1 MSRAGKRLPWG
12 AISQGK
18 VGTPALVAV
27 VTRRKDWQILRER
40 HWYRIP
46 VDKAPEGLNRVRFL
60 AFYQTAVFG
69 GEKWSVNYYAAVKG
83 MKRVL
88 RCAILPEE
96 SGHPRAHQYYYQIMV
111 DELRQLPRSIP
122 SRRRRRIVFIPTTWE
137 RLMRAEEINDL
148 YWTSPIEE
156 KLYRALQRIGL
167 EPERQIYVGG
177 KTTGYFLDLV
187 LFCRDGALDVECD
200 GASYHSGLA
209 RAEADRNRDNYLT
222 VAGWR
227 ILRFSGKEIRRN
239 TADCLRLIKEMVAK
253 LGGQDR
259 AYSDSST
266 SS

>member
-18 VGTPALVAV
+18 VATPALVAV
-27 VTRRKDWQILRER
+27 VTRRKDWQIL
-40 HWYRIP
+40 
-46 VDKAPEGLNRVRFL
+46 
-60 AFYQTAVFG
+60 
-69 GEKWSVNYYAAVKG
+69 
-83 MKRVL
+83 
-88 RCAILPEE
+88 
-96 SGHPRAHQYYYQIMV
+96 
-111 DELRQLPRSIP
+111 
-122 SRRRRRIVFIPTTWE
+122 WE

-156 KLYRALQRIGL
+156 KLYRALRRTGL
-167 EPERQIYVGG
+167 EPERQIYGGG
-177 KTTGYFLDLV
+177 KTTGYFLHLA

-200 GASYHSGLA
+200 GASYHSGWA

-239 TADCLRLIKEMVAK
+239 TADCVRLIKELVAK
-253 LGGQDR
+253 LGGRDR
-259 AYSDSST
+259 DYSDSSN